1 MLGIWNS
8 TDKGVDGW
16 GTVTTEN
23 DESSVTAAE
32 GFENEF
38 TQMAEGFE
46 NGFAQMTKICEF
58 YNCLDIFEFMA
69 KVNSVTCHLG
79 KGEMV
84 GESDIQRISR
94 WI

>member
-32 GFENEF
+32 GFEYGF
-38 TQMAEGFE
+38 T
-46 NGFAQMTKICEF
+46 QMTKIIEF
-58 YNCLDIFEFMA
+58 YICLDIFEFMA